1 MTDSS
6 NAFPD
11 VPPGCFPPV
20 PGAPPPCLPP
30 PEPEASATSVP
41 LVAVDALKKYF
52 PLGRGWSRTPRS
64 VRAVDGV
71 SFEIGRAE
79 TLGLVGE
86 SGCGKSTLG
95 RTLLRLIEPSAGR
108 ISFEGRDITRM
119 RRPELRPLRRR
130 MQIVFQDPHASLDP
144 RMTVRSALSEPLR
157 VHKLVESRA
166 QEAERLETLLQQ
178 VGLRRDALDLYPHEF
193 SGGQRQRIGIARALA
208 LDPCFVVCDEPL
220 SALDVSIQAQ
230 IVNLLLDLQE
240 QLSLSY
246 LFISHDLRVVE
257 YVSDRIAV
265 MYLGRIVEIGL
276 SAELCRRPR
285 HPYTHALLSAIPVLD
300 PNERRARIVPQGD
313 VPSPVDPPSGCS
325 FHPRCPRAVM
335 DRCSREVPE
344 LSDGAPGDEHQVACF
359 YPMD

>member
-1 MTDSS
+1 MTDS
-6 NAFPD
+6 NEFVA
-11 VPPGCFPPV
+11 VPLGCFPPV
-20 PGAPPPCLPP
+20 PGAPPPQGPP
-30 PEPEASATSVP
+30 PEPEACAAAVP

-52 PLGRGWSRTPRS
+52 PLGRGWSKRSGS

-108 ISFEGRDITRM
+108 ISFDGRDITNM
-119 RRPELRPLRRR
+119 GRRELRPLRRR
-130 MQIVFQDPHASLDP
+130 MQIVFQDPHSSLNP

-157 VHKLVESRA
+157 VHKLVDSRA
-166 QEAERLETLLQQ
+166 QEAERLEALLRR
-178 VGLRRDALDLYPHEF
+178 VGLRSGALDLYPHEF

-208 LDPCFVVCDEPL
+208 LDPHFVVCDEPL

-257 YVSDRIAV
+257 YVSNRIAV
-265 MYLGRIVEIGL
+265 MYLGRIVEIGP

-285 HPYTHALLSAIPVLD
+285 HPYTHALLSAIPELR
-300 PNERRARIVPQGD
+300 PNERRPRVLLQGD
-313 VPSPVDPPSGCS
+313 VPNPVEPPTGCS

-344 LSDGAPGDEHQVACF
+344 LSEGDPRGAQRVACF
-359 YPMD
+359 YPLD